1 MCAEEGDGFFRLLTG
16 DIFLDAEVAIFG
28 RGKSEI
34 KFRLMRF
41 IKIEGSD
48 GLSGILS
55 THAERLP
62 ELGSGLSFSDGSD
75 VVAVECAINVCF
87 LV

>member
-34 KFRLMRF
+34 KFMLMRF

-48 GLSGILS
+48 RLSGILPAD
-55 THAERLP
+55 AEWLP
-62 ELGSGLSFSDGSD
+62 EFGSGLSFSDGGD

>member
-1 MCAEEGDGFFRLLTG
+1 MCSEEGVGFFVLFAR
-16 DIFLDAEVAIFG
+16 DVFLDAKVAIFG

-34 KFRLMRF
+34 KFMLMRF
-41 IKIEGSD
+41 IKIEGSE
-48 GLSGILS
+48 GLSGVLS
-55 THAERLP
+55 ADGLP
-62 ELGSGLSFSDGSD
+62 EFGSGLSFSDGGD

>member
-1 MCAEEGDGFFRLLTG
+1 MCAEEGHSFFMLLER
-16 DIFLDAEVAIFG
+16 DVFLYAEVTIFG
-28 RGKSEI
+28 RGKSKI
-34 KFRLMRF
+34 KFMLMRF

-55 THAERLP
+55 AHGLP
-62 ELGSGLSFSDGSD
+62 EFGSGLSFSDGGD